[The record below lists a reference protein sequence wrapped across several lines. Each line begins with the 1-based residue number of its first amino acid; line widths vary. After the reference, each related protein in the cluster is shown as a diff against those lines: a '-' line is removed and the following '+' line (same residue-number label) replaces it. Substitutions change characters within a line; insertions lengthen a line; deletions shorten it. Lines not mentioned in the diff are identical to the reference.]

1 MVIQRQISSL
11 SGIEDQ
17 KAIVQKRITIG
28 ETALEHITIVLYNE
42 FNRGQLLFGQFTPP
56 VVLYQKVRR
65 VPKFL
70 TAFDTML
77 SGIFYPFVKN
87 GMQSEQFSWNIQIAY
102 QLFCFKML
110 DLQGFSWD
118 TPKTLF
124 VVQSVIC
131 AAFQLFDALAFIHSL
146 IGKTD

>member
-1 MVIQRQISSL
+1 M
-11 SGIEDQ
+11 
-17 KAIVQKRITIG
+17 
-28 ETALEHITIVLYNE
+28 
-42 FNRGQLLFGQFTPP
+42 
-56 VVLYQKVRR
+56 VLYQKVRGA
-65 VPKFL
+65 PKFL
-70 TAFDTML
+70 IAFDTML
-77 SGIFYPFVKN
+77 SEVFPFVKN

-102 QLFCFKML
+102 HLFCFKML
-110 DLQGFSWD
+110 DLQGVSWD